1 MGMMLRRRNADENGN
16 ITTSKILHVENDT
29 DKKAESEKDE
39 PKTVK
44 RGRKPNDSQERLSWQ
59 M

>member
-1 MGMMLRRRNADENGN
+1 MGMMLRRRNVDENGN
-16 ITTSKILHVENDT
+16 LTTSKSLHVEKDT

-44 RGRKPNDSQERLSWQ
+44 RGRKPNH
-59 M
+59 

>member
-16 ITTSKILHVENDT
+16 ITTSKTIHADDKEN
-29 DKKAESEKDE
+29 KAESEKDE

-44 RGRKPNDSQERLSWQ
+44 RGRKPNH
-59 M
+59 